1 MKITQEDGSELE
13 VFTAE
18 DVDEKLKGYVPADE
32 VEKLKEELIKK
43 EEASKNNAI
52 LRKKA
57 EEAEKNKGGLETEF
71 NSYKEETEKKFN
83 ELSSKLSE
91 KEVNEYISSLTQD
104 KEVVEKIKFNLKRIS
119 GDDTKQNV
127 LDAYKLSVD
136 NFDGNTNF
144 VSAAGAGAVVK
155 NSNVSNEVKGM
166 AAKFGITEED
176 FKKAN
181 IK

>member
-18 DVDEKLKGYVPADE
+18 EMEEKMKGFVPADE
-32 VEKLKEELIKK
+32 LEQLKADLEKAKAATKDNAALRHLK
-43 EEASKNNAI
+43 
-52 LRKKA
+52 

-91 KEVNEYISSLTQD
+91 KEVNEYIGSLTQD

-136 NFDGNTNF
+136 NFTPNTNF
-144 VSAAGAGAVVK
+144 VSAAGAGA
-155 NSNVSNEVKGM
+155 EVKQGNISSDLKELGASM
-166 AAKFGITEED
+166 GLTDED
-176 FKKAN
+176 FKKFS
-181 IK
+181 K

>member
-13 VFTAE
+13 VFTQE
-18 DVDEKLKGYVPADE
+18 ELEEKMKGYVPSEE
-32 VEKLKEELIKK
+32 VEKLREELQKK

-91 KEVNEYISSLTQD
+91 KEVNEYISSLTND
-104 KEVVEKIKFNLKRIS
+104 PDVVAKIKVNLGRIT
-119 GDDTKQNV
+119 GADTKQNV
-127 LDAYKLSVD
+127 LDAFKLSVD
-136 NFDGNTNF
+136 NFDTNTNF
-144 VSAAGAGAVVK
+144 VSASGAGASPSK
-155 NSNVSNEVKGM
+155 TGM
-166 AAKFGITEED
+166 TQEAKEMSKMFGITED
-176 FKKAN
+176 DIKKYGN
-181 IK
+181 K

>member
-13 VFTAE
+13 VFTKE
-18 DVDEKLKGYVPADE
+18 ELDEQLKGYVPADE
-32 VEKLKEELIKK
+32 VEKLKEELAKK

-91 KEVNEYISSLTQD
+91 KEVNEYINSLTDD
-104 KEVVEKIKFNLKRIS
+104 KDVVEKIKVNLKRIT

-136 NFDGNTNF
+136 NFDGNVNF
-144 VSAAGAGAVVK
+144 VSAAGAGASPSK
-155 NSNVSNEVKGM
+155 TGM
-166 AAKFGITEED
+166 TQEAKEISKMFGITEED
-176 FKKAN
+176 IKKYAN
-181 IK
+181 